1 LPTKRASAVTNEEES
16 RLSQKQAEED
26 ICYVIL
32 LSPTAQDRRDMDII
46 RAHVRHLQELERSG
60 QLVLCGP
67 FSDSPGGMVII
78 RAASREEAAEIAGR
92 DPYVLSGIRSYEL
105 RTWGLSHEGNRH
117 IGIAA
122 E

>member
-1 LPTKRASAVTNEEES
+1 MNQETAFT
-16 RLSQKQAEED
+16 ED
-26 ICYVIL
+26 VCYVIL

-78 RAASREEAAEIAGR
+78 RAASREAAADIAEQ
-92 DPYVLSGIRSYEL
+92 DPYVTSGIRSYEL

-117 IGIAA
+117 MGIATD
-122 E
+122 

>member
-1 LPTKRASAVTNEEES
+1 MEAMEM
-16 RLSQKQAEED
+16 QED

-32 LSPTAQDRRDMDII
+32 LSPTEHDRRDMEII
-46 RAHVRHLQELERSG
+46 RAHVRHLQELEHSG

-78 RAASREEAAEIAGR
+78 RAASREEAVRIAER
-92 DPYVLSGIRSYEL
+92 DPYVTSGIRSYEL
-105 RTWGLSHEGNRH
+105 RTWGLSHAGNRH
-117 IGIAA
+117 MGIAA